1 MTLAIALLGIT
12 AVGLM
17 LFLAGWLLSVGDQ
30 KGKLAMAYNDG
41 KAMLRTVDLA
51 RLANL
56 RRMLEEDEHG
66 LAAADACLLY
76 DVCEALRL
84 TEGETQHVVG
94 PAYWLVLDAP
104 VDDAVSPTAVPQ
116 LAQVLR
122 VCVGCGKLTPV
133 EELDAVSGGDYCE
146 ACWYAGYERDDD
158 GYEGV
163 DWP

>member
-1 MTLAIALLGIT
+1 MTLATALLGIT

-17 LFLAGWLLSVGDQ
+17 LFLAGWLLATRDQ
-30 KGKLAMAYNDG
+30 KAALSMAYNDG

-51 RLANL
+51 RLATL
-56 RRMLEEDEHG
+56 RRMLEADEHG
-66 LAAADACLLY
+66 LAAADACLLF

-84 TEGETQHVVG
+84 SEGETQHVVG

-104 VDDAVSPTAVPQ
+104 AVNAGSPTAVPQ

-122 VCVGCGKLTPV
+122 VCLGCGKLTPV

-158 GYEGV
+158 GYSGV